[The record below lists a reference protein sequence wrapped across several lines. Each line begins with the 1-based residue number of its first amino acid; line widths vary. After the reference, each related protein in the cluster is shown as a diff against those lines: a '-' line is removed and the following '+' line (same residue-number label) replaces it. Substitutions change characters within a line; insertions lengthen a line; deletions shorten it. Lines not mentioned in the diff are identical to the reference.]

1 MGKKPNQNRKWLED
15 LINSKKKLCSKPNWV
30 YCSQQQQLFQGIERV
45 INVYITYH
53 LKYLGNS

>member
-1 MGKKPNQNRKWLED
+1 MGKNPNQNRKWLED
-15 LINSKKKLCSKPNWV
+15 LINSKKKLCSKPKWV
-30 YCSQQQQLFQGIERV
+30 YYSQQQLFQGIERV